1 MDVGADGRNGINAL
15 YLVVGV
21 SKEEAAIATILL
33 QNSEEIIV
41 S

>member
-1 MDVGADGRNGINAL
+1 MGDGVNGGNGINAL